1 MCGIAGSVCFKT
13 GIKADRSILERM
25 SASIAN
31 RGPDGQGLQ
40 ILNHGRIGMVH
51 RRLAII
57 DLSEA
62 ANQPMCDAGE
72 NIWVVF
78 NGEIYNHR
86 EIREELNK
94 IKDIEWKT
102 DHSDTEVIIHSY
114 ATWGI
119 KCLKKFRG
127 MFAIALWDRKKDTV
141 YLIRDRLGIKPLYY
155 GITDNRINFAS
166 SVAAL
171 LEDGEQSREIDKES
185 VFDFLSLLAVPA
197 PKTLFKKI
205 KKVPAGHYI
214 ELKFDGEVRQRC
226 YWDPCRYLA
235 KGDLEADESDIK
247 RTLLS
252 RLRKSTGL
260 RKISDVPVGV
270 FLSGGVDSS
279 TNLAL
284 FSEGEKEVNT
294 FTVGYKR
301 TRDYKNENK
310 YARKMADYC
319 HAIHHD
325 EILDDESIISFLDE
339 LKRMCDDP
347 IADPV
352 IISQYYIAKLA
363 IDNGIKV
370 VQVGEGAD
378 ELFSGYTHWKQHSLY
393 EKLNLIVPGTIKKKI
408 YKATVGKGKLSG
420 QKAELLRRAA
430 ENEGIFWG
438 AEAVYIEEDKK
449 KEMFS
454 KKFMRD
460 IGTHKTWDNFKN
472 VYRKCKPKMLSNT
485 VGWMAC
491 VNFDFRLP
499 ELLLART
506 DRACMAVG
514 VEGRVPFLDH
524 KLVEWGLRIPEEL
537 KIRKGVH
544 KYILKEAV
552 RGVIPDDVIDR
563 KKVGFGLPFIEWY
576 KGRLGNVMKAKVM
589 TFASQSGF
597 FVESEVRKFMDEKS
611 NDPIGI
617 WALFI
622 LSLWWEQYGCQ
633 SMKTMEEN
641 RDEG

>member
-1 MCGIAGSVCFKT
+1 MCGIAGSICIKS
-13 GIKADRSILERM
+13 GIKADRDILERM

-40 ILNHGRIGMVH
+40 ILDGGRIGMVH

-57 DLSEA
+57 DLSET
-62 ANQPMCDAGE
+62 ANQPMCDGNE
-72 NIWVVF
+72 DIWVVF

-94 IKDIEWKT
+94 IKHIEWKT
-102 DHSDTEVIIHSY
+102 DHSDTEVIIHAY
-114 ATWGI
+114 AIWGI
-119 KCLKKFRG
+119 KCIKKFRG
-127 MFAIALWDRKKDTV
+127 MFAIALWDKKKDTF

-155 GITDNRINFAS
+155 GLTDNRINFAS
-166 SVAAL
+166 NVAAL
-171 LEDGEQSREIDKES
+171 LEDNAQSREVDKEA

-214 ELKFDGEVRQRC
+214 KLKSDGEISERC
-226 YWDPCRYLA
+226 YWDPCSYLA
-235 KGDLEADESDIK
+235 KESIKEDESAIK
-247 RTLLS
+247 QTLLK
-252 RLRKSTGL
+252 LLKKSTDL
-260 RKISDVPVGV
+260 RKIADVPIGV

-284 FSEGEKEVNT
+284 FAEDEKEVNT

-301 TRDYKNENK
+301 ARGYKNENK
-310 YARKMADYC
+310 YAGNMAAYC

-325 EILDDESIISFLDE
+325 EILDDKSVIGFLDD
-339 LKRMCDDP
+339 LKDMCDDP

-363 IDNGIKV
+363 SDNGIKV

-378 ELFSGYTHWKQHSLY
+378 ELFSGYSGWKRYARY
-393 EKLNLIVPGTIKKKI
+393 EKLNVLVPGIIKRKI
-408 YKATVGKGKLSG
+408 YKETVGKGQLTG
-420 QKAELLRRAA
+420 QKAELLRRAS
-430 ENEGIFWG
+430 ENERIFWG
-438 AEAVYIEEDKK
+438 GDTVYIEECRKRALFHKD
-449 KEMFS
+449 FI
-454 KKFMRD
+454 RD
-460 IGTHKTWDNFKN
+460 IGSHKTWDNFEN

-491 VNFDFRLP
+491 VNFNFRLP

-514 VEGRVPFLDH
+514 LEGRVPFLDH
-524 KLVEWGLRIPEEL
+524 KLVEWGLRIPERL

-563 KKVGFGLPFIEWY
+563 NKIGFGLPFMEWY
-576 KGRLGNVMKAKVM
+576 RGQLGKIMKEKVM

-597 FVESEVRKFMDEKS
+597 FVEKEVHKFMNEK
-611 NDPIGI
+611 NNEPIGI

-622 LSLWWEQYGCQ
+622 LSLWWEEYGCQ
-633 SMKTMEEN
+633 SINTVEET
-641 RDEG
+641 